1 MKTLWQRWLFGPH
14 FAPLVEEQR
23 NPSTSDLF
31 VEERQI
37 QSALRV
43 SAYGQAGRLT
53 GIFLVII
60 THRPVQQAHQII
72 FAIFLIVLVVSGS
85 EATG

>member
-1 MKTLWQRWLFGPH
+1 
-14 FAPLVEEQR
+14 
-23 NPSTSDLF
+23 
-31 VEERQI
+31 
-37 QSALRV
+37 V